1 MYRNAITPSKLFA
14 LVLLV
19 LSIAGAILWVGCLA
33 DEETEAFDRV
43 RLALLAATLGSF
55 ILSILFLRR
64 TKWARRAASILL
76 HTLMLGLALFFLRA
90 ISMAETPIEA
100 GEVLSI
106 TVLSGGLLFAAILA
120 LHSEAMKRDLAGD
133 ATSPPRAHPH
143 GRKFIFGAIGC
154 VLLLGALAAWRIVP
168 LLLAKPTIAVDYL
181 TQINKAMRPADYD
194 PNLDAAPQYDRLF
207 SQFVRLPEELQDQHR
222 LWPTDL
228 SDEEREALAK
238 WAPVN
243 EPALATLAQALQCP
257 YWCHSLQRDP
267 NGSTIPHAQKGRELA
282 WAVILLAKFKA
293 SQGDVDAAFR
303 LLIDLHAMG
312 MHRVRSATIADQM
325 TGLAVCSITYD
336 AVLAILS
343 HCPVGID
350 SLRQAFDVFTSRVP
364 RIDAPRFSHV
374 EYLLGCNGIQRMFTD
389 DGDGQGRLIPG
400 ELYEWKKHRMSMY
413 AVPISR
419 IEAVGIC
426 LTHPGRLETMALF
439 DAYSRFVQ
447 DLARR
452 TPWELRKEGADYNQK
467 LRDLFAGNYYL
478 RDSLISVG
486 RCIQIGWRDRTSAEG
501 FVTVLAVFLYKA
513 QEGRWPESLRH
524 VVDAGLLKNVPMDPY
539 SGGPLIYRVTTDG
552 FTLYSVGEDF
562 VDNDGQSLD
571 WENGL
576 DADQVFWPIPK
587 PIDIMDEFRSIY
599 ERQSGKEDANNAG
612 END

>member
-19 LSIAGAILWVGCLA
+19 LSMTGVILWVGFLV
-33 DEETEAFDRV
+33 DEETPAFDRV

-64 TKWARRAASILL
+64 AKWARRAASILL
-76 HTLMLGLALFFLRA
+76 HMLMLAMVGFFLLA
-90 ISMAETPIEA
+90 ISMAETLTEA
-100 GEVLSI
+100 AQVASVTILI
-106 TVLSGGLLFAAILA
+106 GGLLFVAILG
-120 LHSEAMKRDLAGD
+120 LHSEGMRRDLAGD
-133 ATSPPRAHPH
+133 APSPPRARPH
-143 GRKFIFGAIGC
+143 RRKFLLGAAGC
-154 VLLLGALAAWRIVP
+154 VLLLLAVAAWRIVP

-181 TQINKAMRPADYD
+181 AQLDKAMRPADYD
-194 PNLDAAPQYDRLF
+194 PNLDAAPHYDRLF
-207 SQFVRLPEELQDQHR
+207 SQFVPLPEELQDQYR

-228 SDEEREALAK
+228 SDEEREALEK
-238 WAPVN
+238 WAPRN
-243 EPALATLAQALQCP
+243 EPALMTLAQALERP

-293 SQGDVDAAFR
+293 SQGDIDAAFR

-336 AVLAILS
+336 GVLAILS

-389 DGDGQGRLIPG
+389 DGNGQGRLIPG
-400 ELYEWKKHRMSMY
+400 ELYEWKKHRMSLY

-419 IEAVGIC
+419 VEAVRIC
-426 LTHPGRLETMALF
+426 LTHPGRLETTALF

-452 TPWELRKEGADYNQK
+452 TPWELHKEGTDYDQK

-478 RDSLISVG
+478 RDCLISVG
-486 RCIQIGWRDRTSAEG
+486 RCIQIGRRDRASGEA
-501 FVTVLAVFLYKA
+501 FVTVLAIFLYKA
-513 QEGRWPESLRH
+513 QEGRWPESLMQL
-524 VVDAGLLKNVPMDPY
+524 VDARLLQDVPMDPY
-539 SGGPLIYRVTTDG
+539 SGEALIYRVTENG

-576 DADQVFWPIPK
+576 GADHVFWPIPK
-587 PIDIMDEFRSIY
+587 PMDIMDEFRSMY
-599 ERQSGKEDANNAG
+599 EHQSGEDDANATG
-612 END
+612 EDN